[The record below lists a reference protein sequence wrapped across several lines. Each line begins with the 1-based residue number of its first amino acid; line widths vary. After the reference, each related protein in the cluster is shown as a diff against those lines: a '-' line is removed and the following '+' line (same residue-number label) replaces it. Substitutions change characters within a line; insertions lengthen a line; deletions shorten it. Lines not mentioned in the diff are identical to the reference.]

1 MDNRYTTFG
10 LSRKNPGV
18 WIAAVLLLLA
28 AACRIAYFAMDGAEG
43 LLFEAFFDSPF
54 ASSPS
59 RTSANG
65 WWFFLSVILP
75 VAACLIVAVRLIVN
89 GRDRL
94 YKTGFGM
101 ALGTAF
107 FISRIVWLYKFG
119 DEVKSGWHLALC
131 IVLYAAAFVIWD
143 LTANGARI
151 KTKLPAVLVFGIP
164 LAVHLFALDLPR
176 WIKGEPGFFASM
188 PEISVLLMMGAL
200 FIASV
205 SLEKITS
212 GDFRP
217 RRGDRPDGRLIRS
230 LDPINGVAIYIMP
243 TRNGA
248 ATYFRDS
255 VECTRMED
263 YIRKKRAE
271 GLDGFGTLHV
281 IAAAYVRVLA
291 QHPACNRFI
300 SGQRIYSRGDEI
312 ELQMT
317 VKKSLKADAP
327 ETIISVY
334 FKPDDTAEDI
344 YRKYSELIAEAKKPA
359 LDSNFDALAGVVNA
373 VPGVIKKF
381 LIWLLKTLDYFG
393 KLPRWLMKLSPFH
406 GSVFVTALGSLGIPP
421 VFHHLYDFGNIPAFI
436 AFGARRT
443 VTEVGDDGQ
452 PVKRKYIDYTIVTDE
467 RICDGY
473 YYASAFKTF
482 RRMLNNPERLD
493 SPPEKVEKDVF

>member
-10 LSRKNPGV
+10 LSRKNAGT

-28 AACRIAYFAMDGAEG
+28 AACRIVYFAMGGLEGRVFSGGNGAGTE
-43 LLFEAFFDSPF
+43 S
-54 ASSPS
+54 
-59 RTSANG
+59 G
-65 WWFFLSVILP
+65 WWFFFSVVLP
-75 VAACLIVAVRLIVN
+75 VIACVLVAVRLILN

-94 YKTGFGM
+94 YKTGFGVL
-101 ALGTAF
+101 LGTVF
-107 FISRIVWLYKFG
+107 FITRIIWLYKYP
-119 DEVKSGWHLALC
+119 EYINSGWLLALH
-131 IVLYAAAFVIWD
+131 IALYCAAFVIWD
-143 LTANGARI
+143 LTANGARL
-151 KTKLPAVLVFGIP
+151 KTKLPAILIFAIP
-164 LAVHLFALDLPR
+164 LAVHLFVLDLPR
-176 WIKGEPGFFASM
+176 WIKGFSLFDEL
-188 PEISVLLMMGAL
+188 PEISVLLIMAAL
-200 FIASV
+200 AV
-205 SLEKITS
+205 AAVCLERITS
-212 GDFRP
+212 ESFRP
-217 RRGDRPDGRLIRS
+217 RRGDRPDGRLVRS

-255 VECTRMED
+255 VECSKMEE

-271 GLDGFGTLHV
+271 GLTGFGTLHV
-281 IAAAYVRVLA
+281 IAAAYVRVIS

-300 SGQRIYSRGDEI
+300 SGQRIFSRGDEI

-327 ETIISVY
+327 ETIISAY
-334 FKPDDTAEDI
+334 FKPTDTADDV
-344 YRKYSELIAEAKKPA
+344 YRQYQELIDEAKKPA
-359 LDSNFDALAGVVNA
+359 LDSSFDNLAGVVNA

-381 LIWLLKTLDYFG
+381 LIWFLKTLDYFG

-443 VTEVGDDGQ
+443 ETEIGDDGS
-452 PVKRKYIDYTIVTDE
+452 PVRRKYVDYTIVTDE
-467 RICDGY
+467 RICDGF

-482 RRMLNNPERLD
+482 RRLLNNPEKLD
-493 SPPEKVEKDVF
+493 LPPEKVEKDVF